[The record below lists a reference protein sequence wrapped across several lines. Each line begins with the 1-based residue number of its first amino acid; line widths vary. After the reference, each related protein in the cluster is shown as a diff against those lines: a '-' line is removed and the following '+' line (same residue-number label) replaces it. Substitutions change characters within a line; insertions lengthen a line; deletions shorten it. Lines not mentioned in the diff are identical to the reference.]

1 MGLDGLVRYIIK
13 MIPYSLK
20 QLSYFVAAAELKSTS
35 AAARSLHVSQPSIS
49 AAIKQ
54 LESGLGQTLLIRHQ
68 GQGVSPTPHGRELMA
83 RAKQL
88 LNLAENLNFDDN
100 TGASGSVVLGCF
112 IDISPY
118 YLPKVLRDLNEQYPD
133 IRSRIVNT
141 ELHEIP
147 HLLKHGELDIAISYG
162 VLLEEGIDYDCLA
175 VVTPSVML
183 SSDNPLC
190 QLDKIPLE
198 ELIKEPFVISDSPYS
213 SDFLQ
218 NYLSSRGFLPKV
230 AYNAQTFELQRG
242 MVANGLGVSLS
253 YTQPLCTRSY
263 DGKEIV
269 YRPVLESLPS
279 QEIVLAR
286 SNKAE
291 LTAVTRPVWE
301 LIKAVFA
308 T

>member
-1 MGLDGLVRYIIK
+1 

-54 LESGLGQTLLIRHQ
+54 LESMLDKTLLIRHQ
-68 GQGVSPTPHGRELMA
+68 GQGVTPTPHGRELLV

-88 LNLAENLNFDDN
+88 LNLAENLNVDN
-100 TGASGSVVLGCF
+100 NTEASGSVVLGCF
-112 IDISPY
+112 VDISPY
-118 YLPKVLRDLNEQYPD
+118 YLPGILRDLNQQHPD
-133 IRSRIVNT
+133 IRCRIVNT
-141 ELHEIP
+141 ELCEIP
-147 HLLKHGELDIAISYG
+147 HMLKHGELDIGITYG
-162 VLLEEGIDYDCLA
+162 VLLEEGIDYECLK
-175 VVTPSVML
+175 VITPSAML
-183 SSDNPLC
+183 SAEHPLAK
-190 QLDKIPLE
+190 LDKIPLKKLME
-198 ELIKEPFVISDSPYS
+198 EPFVLSDSPYS

-218 NYLSSRGFLPKV
+218 TVLSSRGFLPKV

-253 YTQPLCTRSY
+253 YTQPLCSKSY

-269 YRPVLESLPS
+269 YRPVVEALPS

-286 SNKAE
+286 NSKAA
-291 LTAVTRPVWE
+291 LTSVTAPVWE
-301 LIKAVFA
+301 LVRQTFAV
-308 T
+308 

>member
-1 MGLDGLVRYIIK
+1 

-54 LESGLGQTLLIRHQ
+54 LESTLGETLLIRHQ
-68 GQGVSPTPHGRELMA
+68 GQGVTPTPHGRELVA

-88 LNLAENLNFDDN
+88 LNLAENLSFEKN
-100 TGASGSVVLGCF
+100 TEASGSIVLGCF
-112 IDISPY
+112 VDISPY
-118 YLPKVLRDLNEQYPD
+118 YLPGILYDLSEQYPD
-133 IRSRIVNT
+133 IRCRIVNA
-141 ELHEIP
+141 ELHEIS
-147 HLLKHGELDIAISYG
+147 HLIKHGELDIAITYG
-162 VLLEEGIDYDCLA
+162 VLMEEGIDYECLK

-183 SSDNPLC
+183 SADHPLSK
-190 QLDKIPLE
+190 LDKIPLDK
-198 ELIKEPFVISDSPYS
+198 LMAEPFVISDSPYS

-218 NYLSSRGFLPKV
+218 NVLSSRGFLPKV

-253 YTQPLCTRSY
+253 YTQPLCSKSY

-269 YRPVLESLPS
+269 YRPVAEELPS

-286 SNKAE
+286 NSNAA
-291 LTAVTRPVWE
+291 LTAVTSPVWD
-301 LIKAVFA
+301 LIRQAFAV
-308 T
+308 